1 MFGQSAL
8 IPHQPHSPKK
18 GEALT
23 LSPSPRV
30 GEGFRVRAA
39 FIGMLPFKVGVLSF
53 G

>member
-8 IPHQPHSPKK
+8 IPHQPHSPKV

-23 LSPSPRV
+23 LSPSPKV

-39 FIGMLPFKVGVLSF
+39 SIGMLQRNVRE
-53 G
+53 